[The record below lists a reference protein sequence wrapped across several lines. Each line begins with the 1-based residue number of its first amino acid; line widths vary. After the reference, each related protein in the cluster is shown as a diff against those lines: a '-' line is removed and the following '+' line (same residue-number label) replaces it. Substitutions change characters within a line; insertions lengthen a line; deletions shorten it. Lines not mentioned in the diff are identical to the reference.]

1 MMKKFL
7 LLATALLA
15 LTSAAV
21 HADELTAAKRAQ
33 IKTLLELTGVKA
45 IPEQIANNTVQSWV
59 PGVKQLD
66 PKFPDKGFT
75 IARDAFLAGLNAKID
90 AAGGLIEQVSLVYHN
105 QFTAPEIAE
114 LLKFY
119 QGPVGKKLLANQ
131 SKVNSETFQAAMKW
145 AESLSSDVDQRI
157 EAALKKEGLKLPEPP
172 KTAPAPAPAA
182 GAAQPPAKK

>member
-7 LLATALLA
+7 LLVAATLSLL
-15 LTSAAV
+15 SATV
-21 HADELTAAKRAQ
+21 QADELTAAKRAQ

-45 IPEQIANNTVQSWV
+45 IPDQIASNTVQSWV
-59 PGVKQLD
+59 GGVKQLD

-75 IARDAFLAGLNAKID
+75 IARDAFAAALNAKID
-90 AAGGLIEQVSLVYHN
+90 GGGGLIEQVSLVYHN
-105 QFTAPEIAE
+105 QFTAAEISD

-131 SKVNSETFQAAMKW
+131 AKVNAETFQTAMKW
-145 AESLSSDVDQRI
+145 AESLSGDVDQRI

-172 KTAPAPAPAA
+172 KTAPAPAA